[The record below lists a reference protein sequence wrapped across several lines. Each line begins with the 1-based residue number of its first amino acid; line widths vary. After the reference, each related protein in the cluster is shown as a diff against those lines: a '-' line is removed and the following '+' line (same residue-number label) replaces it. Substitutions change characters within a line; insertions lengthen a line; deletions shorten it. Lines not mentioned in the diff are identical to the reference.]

1 MSSLKTKAHKYL
13 GYLIIECCGEF
24 GDPYCTV
31 VNPVTKGHVHTQ
43 TVKIAKAVCGESR
56 HFERYGRFKTRNI
69 ATRNRAARL
78 ALRTG

>member
-1 MSSLKTKAHKYL
+1 MSSLKIKALKYL

-31 VNPVTKGHVHTQ
+31 VNPVTKGHIHVP
-43 TVKIAKAVCGESR
+43 TVKLAKVICKESR
-56 HFERYGRFKTRNI
+56 HFQKYGRFTTNSNS
-69 ATRNRAARL
+69 TRNRAARL